1 MTNNN
6 KVYTGGIR
14 RTSSRVAGLDVL
26 RIALAILIYMFHS
39 RLHMGCS
46 YSYLNDFVSVGA
58 IAMTGFFLLSGYAL
72 RMVYGNQDLMEK
84 HNLGKFYLKRLIGV
98 IPLYY
103 CFALLYVLLLGKE
116 SLVDNLLLFPIE
128 ALGLQKTFTSLFDVT
143 HNSGTW
149 FISCILLAYLIYP
162 LLQTI
167 CKQLSGRSKVLLLL
181 ILICLD
187 IWGAVISHRFDTAT
201 TYDNPFYRVVEFAC
215 GQLVANLNIEYDNK
229 FLKVIRSW
237 GMLIGSVVVLLVGV
251 SLMRH
256 YLHFEDYMQYN
267 VIVLPCFIIML
278 FGLGTL
284 KMPIL
289 ERTNVIGYLGKISY
303 AFFLVQF
310 FSWSVRRWV
319 VDSVG
324 YNHNWLKLVVSFT
337 FCVLASI
344 MAYEIIQKPVVK
356 LENKRF

>member
-1 MTNNN
+1 
-6 KVYTGGIR
+6 
-14 RTSSRVAGLDVL
+14 
-26 RIALAILIYMFHS
+26 MFHS

-46 YSYLNDFVSVGA
+46 YSYLNDIVSVGA

-84 HNLGKFYLKRLIGV
+84 HNLGKFYLKRLLGV

-103 CFALLYVLLLGKE
+103 FFALLYVLLLGKE

-128 ALGLQKTFTSLFDVT
+128 ALGLQTTFTSLFDVS

-162 LLQTI
+162 FLQI
-167 CKQLSGRSKVLLLL
+167 VCKQLNERNKIILLL
-181 ILICLD
+181 IFVCLD
-187 IWGAVISHRFDTAT
+187 VWGAVISHKFHTAEI
-201 TYDNPFYRVVEFAC
+201 YDNPFYRIVEFAC
-215 GQLVANLNIEYDNK
+215 GLLVADLNIKYDDK

-289 ERTNVIGYLGKISY
+289 ERTNVIGCLGKISY

-310 FSWSVRRWV
+310 FAWSVSRWV
-319 VDSVG
+319 VDNMDYS
-324 YNHNWLKLVVSFT
+324 HNWFKIAVSFT
-337 FCVLASI
+337 FCALASI
-344 MAYEIIQKPVVK
+344 MAYEIIQKPIVK
-356 LENKRF
+356 FVNKRF